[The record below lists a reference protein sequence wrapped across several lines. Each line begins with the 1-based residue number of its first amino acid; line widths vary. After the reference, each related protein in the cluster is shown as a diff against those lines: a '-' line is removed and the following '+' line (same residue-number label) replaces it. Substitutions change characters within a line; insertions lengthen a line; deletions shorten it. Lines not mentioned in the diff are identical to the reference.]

1 MITCSVCG
9 EELHI
14 GQHPFCPHGYVRGAY
29 AQAFSPIVIHVSPT
43 GEYRFPGSTDAAV
56 PEGYRKVELRTIQ
69 EADRVTR
76 EVNARE
82 DETLRS
88 VQHQSETSRSLTR
101 TRNRAFMDHIRAGG
115 RWVSKDEHGREVVRH
130 GLSQEAK
137 QYLDRAREYVA
148 LKDRERVNPR
158 STNAHFEVFSHD
170 SSNREGHADERT
182 GWKNRKA

>member
-1 MITCSVCG
+1 MITCTECG
-9 EELHI
+9 KELEI

-29 AQAFSPIVIHVSPT
+29 AQAFSPIVIHVSAD
-43 GEYRFPGSTDAAV
+43 GQYRFPGSTDAAV

-101 TRNRAFMDHIRAGG
+101 ARNRAFMDGIRS
-115 RWVSKDEHGREVVRH
+115 R
-130 GLSQEAK
+130 LSPQAQ

-148 LKDRERVNPR
+148 LKDRERSNVQPR
-158 STNAHFEVFSHD
+158 STNFYMDVFAHD

-182 GWKNRKA
+182 QWKNRKA